1 MELPSLPKKIKN
13 DEAKFGLKFRKWI
26 EVNYSHI
33 VSCPL
38 ETKDSR
44 GKSDFPFAEVKEPQ
58 RHILMKAKSDKGV
71 LIRVQTGT
79 PGAPD
84 YNFYRNSPAFVV
96 IKYPRGFEMI
106 DIENFIREDKKS
118 KKRSLSYARAGEIS
132 VLSVKLK

>member
-1 MELPSLPKKIKN
+1 MELPQLPKKVKN

-26 EVNYSHI
+26 EENYKHL

-38 ETKDSR
+38 EMKDSR
-44 GKSDFPFAEVKEPQ
+44 GKTDFPFSEVGDRQ
-58 RHILMKAKSDKGV
+58 RIILLKAKSDKGV

-96 IKYPRGFEMI
+96 VKYPRGFEMI
-106 DIENFIREDKKS
+106 DIENFIKEDKKS
-118 KKRSLSYARAGEIS
+118 KKRSLSYARAAEIS